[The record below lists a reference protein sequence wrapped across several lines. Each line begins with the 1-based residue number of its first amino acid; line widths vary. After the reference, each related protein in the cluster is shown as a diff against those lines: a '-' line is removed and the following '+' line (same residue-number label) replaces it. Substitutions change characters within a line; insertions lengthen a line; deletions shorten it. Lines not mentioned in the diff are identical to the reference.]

1 MEDYVADLV
10 VIWQLEDYV
19 TVDDVN
25 ILYVKNMSYSESYKY
40 RQRGLEHDLIQPK
53 HV

>member
-25 ILYVKNMSYSESYKY
+25 IFYVKNMSCMSHTNIAKE
-40 RQRGLEHDLIQPK
+40 D
-53 HV
+53 